1 VARSRA
7 LDRRRYEY
15 EASTRMLYSLIA
27 ASLLPIVRSGA
38 EKELVYT
45 PWWPPGTEKTL
56 ESVGIVSNGLVV
68 RHY

>member
-1 VARSRA
+1 
-7 LDRRRYEY
+7 
-15 EASTRMLYSLIA
+15 MLYSLIA
-27 ASLLPIVRSGA
+27 ALLLPIVRSGA